1 MRKLLREV
9 KKLKFVFTIF
19 IIWRVN
25 LEFLAWIGKKLFPL
39 REGFLG
45 PIPWANFDG
54 VHYLSIAKNGYYQFQ
69 QAFFPLYPLLIRFLG
84 KLLGGNLV
92 LAGMLISNLSLLGA
106 LVLFWKLLET
116 RQIKDKTKK
125 WVIVFFLFFPTS
137 FFFGSL
143 YTESLFLALVLGAF
157 LTARKRKW
165 WLAGILGALASATK
179 LIGIFLLL
187 AFLWKW
193 FKKNKGNKNRRAKIW
208 NLRFE
213 TWDLFK
219 NWKLEIKNLSAIFL
233 VFLGLLSYMTF
244 LGKTVGDPF
253 FFIHAQSAFGAERS
267 GGKIILLPQV
277 YWRYFKI
284 FITVSWYNYDL
295 WIALLEFI
303 ILNFIL
309 LLLWLGWRR
318 KLPKSWLLFSLLTV
332 LGPTL
337 TGSLSSIPRYVL
349 VAFPIF
355 IVIAGFSKK
364 IKYLLFAV
372 CYLLFV
378 VLTILFTRGFFVS

>member
-1 MRKLLREV
+1 M
-9 KKLKFVFTIF
+9 LKFILTIF
-19 IIWRVN
+19 IIWRLN

-106 LVLFWKLLET
+106 LFLFWKLLET

-143 YTESLFLALVLGAF
+143 YTESLFLVFVLGTF
-157 LTARKRKW
+157 LASKEEKW

-179 LIGIFLLL
+179 LIGIFLLPAL
-187 AFLWKW
+187 LWKW
-193 FKKNKGNKNRRAKIW
+193 REQNKQNKNQRLKIW
-208 NLRFE
+208 NLEFGI
-213 TWDLFK
+213 WDLFR
-219 NWKLEIKNLSAIFL
+219 NWKLEIRNLSAILL
-233 VFLGLLSYMTF
+233 VFLGLLTYMF
-244 LGKTVGDPF
+244 YLGKTVGDPL
-253 FFIHAQSAFGAERS
+253 FFIHAQPAFGAERS
-267 GGKIILLPQV
+267 GGQIILLPQV

-284 FITVSWYNYDL
+284 FITVSWYNYDF
-295 WIALLEFI
+295 WIALLEFVVF
-303 ILNFIL
+303 NFVL

-318 KLPKSWLLFSLLTV
+318 KLPKSWLLFSLLV
-332 LGPTL
+332 ILGPTL
-337 TGSLSSIPRYVL
+337 TGSLSSMPRYVL
-349 VAFPIF
+349 IAFPIF
-355 IVIAGFSKK
+355 IVMAGFNKMS
-364 IKYLLFAV
+364 KYLLFIIY
-372 CYLLFV
+372 YLLFSL
-378 VLTILFTRGFFVS
+378 LTILFTRGFFVS